1 MCVLCVCVSSV
12 CVMSVCVCVC
22 MCVLCVCYVCVCYVC
37 VVCVCMCVYVRQ
49 VGSGREDGE
58 CGGLVFKQTNLRGCQ
73 PAQSII

>member
-1 MCVLCVCVSSV
+1 MQRPTAMCTFVCVRVCVCVCVLCVCV
-12 CVMSVCVCVC
+12 CV
-22 MCVLCVCYVCVCYVC
+22 YV
-37 VVCVCMCVYVRQ
+37 CVYVRQ